1 MKRFFC
7 LFLTLVLLV
16 GMLPVPARATEDN
29 AQVTNEDVTIEGTNG
44 FGNLLSDNI
53 RQQYERE
60 TAYSGAYSV
69 TDLTIAGNT
78 AVVEYGAME
87 EAILVVAIYSEDGLQ
102 MITSGK
108 TTVSPDATEATVTI
122 SNLPQYFMAAA
133 FLVDTYDYS
142 PLCESY
148 ETPMYTREMQEL
160 LASTIHDYDSDRVLN
175 LDEDAQTNFAVYA
188 EDTIVVE
195 EQTGVNTIISAD
207 DATMT
212 YVIGNADD
220 TFLYLQPGDVVA
232 YEYGEED
239 FLFCKVAV
247 VDVDGTTVT
256 IQGKDLELEDVF
268 SHVKLEGTGSMAD
281 AAVDDSA
288 CEEGVSYGGMI
299 DGGTTYGSR
308 RAIGGSDTMG
318 TSQVVTIYKE
328 LENKKHS
335 KVTVSGSLTY
345 ALEVTMDFYVSKARQ
360 FIDFKAEVSAEAA
373 VKLTGELEWKTPLP
387 EFAIPVLPGVTV
399 GFEPKLVLKI
409 TGEAQLSAKLSF
421 ITGFT
426 YTKEEGI
433 TPLQSAGSLELKAEL
448 KVNVF
453 IGIDLCPN
461 ASVLNDVLCEF
472 TATLPYGFLFE
483 LKEDISKK
491 YGGISPP
498 QQHACNV
505 CVNFDVYGVFSAGIE
520 VQFLNLKW
528 LKFERTLL
536 EIKRGIGAFYYS
548 VDHAKFGWGE
558 CPYLEYLVTIRTLD
572 TKRKPV
578 PNVQITVN
586 GEDVGKTSGN
596 GVLDTY
602 LQPGENELKAIRED
616 GDSISGILKVKEACS
631 TKLVFQA
638 IEEEKP
644 GEGEGDGST
653 EPSEPTESTEP
664 IEPTEPEETVP
675 GVFGDVDTTTITR
688 PIELPIVGICGP
700 DATFAYYE
708 SSGLLTISGTGVVD
722 KNYLLYYNYLGDEI
736 LGRWPYG
743 IRDVQVNEGITGI
756 ADDAFCENWLETITL
771 PKTLTSI
778 GAYAFNYCRY
788 LKTVKIRG
796 ALTSVGDYAFYY
808 NESLTNVYLGDG
820 TTVIGHGMFY
830 SCPELTTVRI
840 PDSVSTIEASAF
852 YDCKKL
858 KNVRLPENLTELGEL
873 AFGSCESITTVVIPE
888 GMERIGELS
897 FPGCTGLKNLSI
909 PEGVTT
915 LGASAFAR
923 CESLREVKL
932 PNSITDIESYVFGE
946 CTGLEKVT
954 LPEGITYIGDSMFF
968 DCSSLKSIDF
978 IDGVTKIGTFGF
990 YGCDSLVDVVIPD
1003 SVTEIGPNA
1012 FGNCANLRSIRI
1024 PDGIPEIP
1032 DYTFQH
1038 CTSLTDVEIPDSV
1051 SEIGIAALAQC
1062 TSLREIKIPD
1072 SVTYM
1077 AVVALGYCTSLEK
1090 VTLPANLE
1098 FINGALFEGC
1108 TSLKE
1113 IEIPESVEFIAN
1125 TAFKGTALESVDLP
1139 SGVEIMAE
1147 AFLTDTLEEVWCLG
1161 DMPICQVTAFSAA
1174 DCVGFYPAEN
1184 ETWTYDNLKE
1194 QTGLHFKEWH
1204 PYTIDENGERVVNW
1218 EETLEGLEEGWTAK
1232 TPAADSVIPVEE
1244 TLPEVTLPEII
1255 VPEPSEIPEPT
1266 METVVE
1272 TTSATIPETETAVVA
1287 ETVAETEAATAVVT
1301 EVEEKSFLDALL
1313 GSFVVQASAEEVSV
1327 PSVNGVFGGE
1337 YEWEET
1343 ETYTLRTAT
1352 FHDLVP
1358 GAQYVLLDM
1367 ISVAG
1372 KDPLSASNLLSIHQ
1386 GTANSSGTLVFE
1398 YVQRQDHDASYIVAC
1413 GPSNQNLK
1421 EAFII
1426 FPDLESD
1433 GQLQAV
1439 NPTVDYYGDIL
1450 QEGRDY
1456 VLLGQVSFSER
1467 GEYTCFIRGI
1477 NQYTGLVECTYT
1489 VGGFIWGDFNSDET
1503 LDEQDAVYLIW
1514 HTLFPEMY
1522 PITIDGDINRD
1533 GITNDTD
1540 VVDLLWAILFPQQYR
1555 L

>member
-60 TAYSGAYSV
+60 TEHSEAYSV

-108 TTVSPDATEATVTI
+108 TTVSPDATEATVII
-122 SNLPQYFMAAA
+122 SNMPQYFMAAA

-160 LASTIHDYDSDRVLN
+160 LASTIHDYDADRVLN

-239 FLFCKVAV
+239 FLFCKVAA

-256 IQGKDLELEDVF
+256 IQGEDLELEDVF

-360 FIDFKAEVSAEAA
+360 FIDFKTEVSAEAA

-483 LKEDISKK
+483 LKEDISKE

-498 QQHACNV
+498 QQHACKV

-602 LQPGENELKAIRED
+602 LQPGENELKAVRED

-664 IEPTEPEETVP
+664 TEPEETVP
-675 GVFGDVDTTTITR
+675 GVFGTVNSTTITR
-688 PIELPIVGICGP
+688 PVGLPLVGICGP
-700 DATFAYYE
+700 SATFALYE
-708 SSGLLTISGTGVVD
+708 SSGLMIISGTGVVD
-722 KNYLLYYNYLGDEI
+722 KDFIYYYNSVGQEV

-743 IRDVQVNEGITGI
+743 ITTVQVNDGITGI
-756 ADDAFCENWLETITL
+756 ADSAFMYHYGLESITL
-771 PKTLTSI
+771 PKTLTAI
-778 GAYAFNYCRY
+778 GEYAFYGCFD

-796 ALTSVGDYAFYY
+796 ALTSIGEHAFAY
-808 NESLTNVYLGDG
+808 NEKLTNVYLGDG
-820 TTVIGHGMFY
+820 TTQTGEWMFGY
-830 SCPELTTVRI
+830 CPELTTVRI
-840 PDSVSTIEASAF
+840 PESVTGIGKGTF
-852 YDCKKL
+852 YECKKL
-858 KNVRLPENLTELGEL
+858 KNVKLPDGLIKIDEM
-873 AFGSCESITTVVIPE
+873 AFEKCESFTSVILPSSLKE
-888 GMERIGELS
+888 IGS
-897 FPGCTGLKNLSI
+897 WTFQGCTGLKKLSI

-915 LGASAFAR
+915 IDAMAFR
-923 CESLREVKL
+923 GCTSLTEVKL
-932 PNSITDIESYVFGE
+932 PNSIVSLGEDLFGE
-946 CTGLEKVT
+946 CCSLKKVVF
-954 LPEGITYIGDSMFF
+954 PDHITSVGNSMFR
-968 DCSSLKSIDF
+968 D
-978 IDGVTKIGTFGF
+978 
-990 YGCDSLVDVVIPD
+990 CDSLTDLDVIDGMTAIGDHAFSQCDGLTDLVIPESVTQLGLNAFGNCENLRSVRIPEGVTAIPD
-1003 SVTEIGPNA
+1003 NLFSHCTNLTHVQIPESVTEIGGVA
-1012 FGNCANLRSIRI
+1012 FYNCTSLKEIRI
-1024 PDGIPEIP
+1024 PD
-1032 DYTFQH
+1032 
-1038 CTSLTDVEIPDSV
+1038 SVE
-1051 SEIGIAALAQC
+1051 
-1062 TSLREIKIPD
+1062 
-1072 SVTYM
+1072 YM
-1077 AVVALGYCTSLEK
+1077 SGMVFANCTSLEK

-1108 TSLKE
+1108 TSLRE
-1113 IEIPESVEFIAN
+1113 IEIPESVEVVVN
-1125 TAFKGTALESVDLP
+1125 TAFKDTALETIDLP
-1139 SGVEIMAE
+1139 SGVEIWEE
-1147 AFLTDTLEEVWCLG
+1147 AFLTDTLKEVWCLG

-1540 VVDLLWAILFPQQYR
+1540 VVDLLWAILFP
-1555 L
+1555 

>member
-16 GMLPVPARATEDN
+16 GMLPVPAGATEDN

-160 LASTIHDYDSDRVLN
+160 LDSTIHDYDADRVLN

-220 TFLYLQPGDVVA
+220 TFLYLQSGDVVA

-239 FLFCKVAV
+239 FLFCKVAA

-256 IQGKDLELEDVF
+256 IQGEDLELEDVF

-536 EIKRGIGAFYYS
+536 EIKRGIGVFYYS

-664 IEPTEPEETVP
+664 TEPEETVP

-688 PIELPIVGICGP
+688 PAAPITVGICGP
-700 DATFAYYE
+700 NATFAQYDN
-708 SSGLLTISGTGVVD
+708 GVTVISGTGIVD
-722 KNYLLYYNYLGDEI
+722 KNYLLYYNDLGDEI

-756 ADDAFCENWLETITL
+756 ADDAFRENWLETITL

-778 GAYAFNYCRY
+778 GAYAFYYCRY

-897 FPGCTGLKNLSI
+897 FTGCTGLKNLSI

-1108 TSLKE
+1108 TSLRE
-1113 IEIPESVEFIAN
+1113 IEIPESVEVVVN
-1125 TAFKGTALESVDLP
+1125 TAFKDTALETIDLP
-1139 SGVEIMAE
+1139 SGVEIWEE
-1147 AFLTDTLEEVWCLG
+1147 AFLTDTLKEVWCLG

-1255 VPEPSEIPEPT
+1255 VPEHSEIPEPT